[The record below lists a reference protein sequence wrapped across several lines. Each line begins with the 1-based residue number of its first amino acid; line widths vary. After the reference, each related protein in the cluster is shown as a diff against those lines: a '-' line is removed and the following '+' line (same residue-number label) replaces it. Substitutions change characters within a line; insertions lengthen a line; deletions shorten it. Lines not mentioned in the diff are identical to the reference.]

1 MRRALTDPRRGVPH
15 HHDLHPDL
23 GAAGHP
29 PVDRRLD
36 ARLRTV
42 ITVSHVLCSTPV
54 DGYPYRPPRLVVVE

>member
-1 MRRALTDPRRGVPH
+1 VPH

-29 PVDRRLD
+29 PVDRCLD

-42 ITVSHVLCSTPV
+42 ITVSHVLRSTLV
-54 DGYPYRPPRLVVVE
+54 DGHPNRPPRLVVLE